1 MEFDIISN
9 RVIGCAIEVHRHLG
23 PGLLESIYQQCLARE
38 LSLQNIAFEMEVA
51 LPVTYKGVQLD
62 CGYRIDFIIEKQLI
76 IELKSVA
83 ELTEV
88 HYAQILTYL
97 KLMKSS
103 VGLLI
108 NFNAE
113 TIKAGLKRLVL

>member
-1 MEFDIISN
+1 M
-9 RVIGCAIEVHRHLG
+9 
-23 PGLLESIYQQCLARE
+23 
-38 LSLQNIAFEMEVA
+38 SLQNIAFEMEVA

-88 HYAQILTYL
+88 HYAQILTYM